1 MARAVVAGIVG
12 FAFVLTG
19 CSGGNGSPFGSSPA
33 CPLLA
38 QLAQTGETVA
48 SADVSDPTAFDATMR
63 NAIKTYVRA
72 AKKLRDAVPDELR
85 DDVDRMIAA
94 AEQRRFADAT
104 AARANVDSYARSHC
118 NTSAATK

>member
-19 CSGGNGSPFGSSPA
+19 CSGGGNPFGSSPA

-38 QLAQTGETVA
+38 QLAQTGQTVA
-48 SADVSDPTAFDATMR
+48 SADISDPAAFDATMR
-63 NAIKTYVRA
+63 DAIKSYVRT
-72 AKKLRDAVPDELR
+72 AKKLRDAVPVELR

-94 AEQRRFADAT
+94 AEQRRFGDAT
-104 AARANVDSYARSHC
+104 AARANIDAYARSYC
-118 NTSAATK
+118 NPSVTTK